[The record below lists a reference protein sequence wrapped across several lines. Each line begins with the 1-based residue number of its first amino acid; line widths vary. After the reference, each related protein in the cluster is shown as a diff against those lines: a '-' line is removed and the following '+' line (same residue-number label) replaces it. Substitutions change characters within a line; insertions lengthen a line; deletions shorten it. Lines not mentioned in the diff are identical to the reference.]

1 MRNNQN
7 RRFQRF
13 PLNPIAMAV
22 AAPSLAIGLSLSS
35 VNAIANEAALE
46 EVVVTSTKREA
57 SLQDVP
63 LSISAV
69 SGDKL
74 EAAGVQDFES
84 VAASVP
90 SLSFKSSGPGR
101 TKLNIRGISSVTGVA
116 PTVSYYIDEMPI
128 STISSGS
135 STSFAS
141 TVVSP
146 KLFDLDRVEILRGP
160 QGTLFGSSSMG
171 GTVRII
177 TAQPNL
183 DEFEGKVGGELSST
197 AGGGMN
203 YLMNGMGNFVLSEDA
218 ALRVVASTS
227 DRSGFIDREF
237 VGGSEDNVDTEE
249 TQLLRAALRYNL
261 TDSTYI
267 QPAIFHQSISMEGK
281 PNFDGPDQKDKQV
294 RLFDAAE
301 PFEDEF
307 TMASLTLG
315 SDFETMSLVANY
327 SAIDRTFDN
336 VEDMTDHVVFLES
349 AFGFSYGMP
358 EAPAFVDESVTLDD
372 QTFEVRLS
380 SETASNFQWV
390 VGFYHKQAE
399 VNADYRMGRGFEYV
413 TPNGLANTND
423 TTTYEE
429 NAIFGEGS
437 LTFAEDFTFT
447 LGLRKLSYD
456 FEQHKEDWGLVYAP
470 APVNGGLSEAEA
482 NQLDVSA
489 SDDELNYRATLAWD
503 FSDMG
508 QVYATSSDATRPG
521 GGNRSIPRSTDPNNA
536 LAFACNNDLNALGIN
551 GNPTSYAGD
560 VVNNLEMGLKLEPTD
575 ALRINTSIYRIS
587 WEDIQ
592 QRVSTSGDCGFN
604 FTANVGEAVSTGF
617 EFEAVAAVTDNLTLN
632 AGFGY
637 TDAEFTESVPAAGI
651 VEGDRLTDVPEMTA
665 SLSADWSMPL
675 TTGEIFVL
683 GSINFVD
690 ETLEIPGSANTDVS
704 GFDID
709 SGNVKPSYTLAN
721 LRVGYSSFEN
731 WEAAFF
737 VDNLTDETAIYSYND
752 AVVFNLPGFDRTAR
766 NRPRTM
772 GLTAQYNF

>member
-1 MRNNQN
+1 MQNNHN
-7 RRFQRF
+7 KKFQRF
-13 PLNPIAMAV
+13 PNKSFAL
-22 AAPSLAIGLSLSS
+22 AASSLAIGLSLSA
-35 VNAIANEAALE
+35 VNATAEEAFLE

-183 DEFEGKVGGELSST
+183 DEFAGKVAGELSST
-197 AGGGMN
+197 AGGGMS
-203 YLMNGMGNFVLSEDA
+203 YLINGMGNFVLSEDA

-227 DRSGFIDREF
+227 DHSGFIDRKF
-237 VGGSEDNVDTEE
+237 AGGKEEDVDSEE
-249 TQLLRAALRYNL
+249 TQLVRAALRYNI

-267 QPAIFHQSISMEGK
+267 QPAVFHQSISMDGK
-281 PNFDGPDQKDKQV
+281 PNFDGPDFEDEQI
-294 RLFDAAE
+294 RPFDAAE
-301 PFEDEF
+301 PFEDTF
-307 TMASLTLG
+307 TMSSVTLG
-315 SDFETMSLVANY
+315 SDFEIMSLVANY
-327 SAIDRTFDN
+327 STIDRSFDN
-336 VEDMTDHVVFLES
+336 VEDITDHVIALES

-372 QTFEVRLS
+372 ETFEVRLS
-380 SETASNFQWV
+380 SQTASNFQWV
-390 VGFYHKQAE
+390 VGFYHKDAE

-423 TTTYEE
+423 NTTYKE
-429 NAIFGEGS
+429 NAYFGEGS

-447 LGLRKLSYD
+447 LGLRKLKYD
-456 FEQHKEDWGLVYAP
+456 FKQHKEDWGMVYAP
-470 APVNGGLSEAEA
+470 APVNGGLTEEEA
-482 NQLDVSA
+482 NQLNVSA
-489 SDDELNYRATLAWD
+489 SDNELNYRATFAWN
-503 FSDMG
+503 FSEIG
-508 QVYATSSDATRPG
+508 QIYATSSDATRPG
-521 GGNRSIPRSTDPNNA
+521 GGNRSIPRSTDPTDS
-536 LAFACNNDLNALGIN
+536 LAFACNNDLNALGIT

-560 VVNNLEMGLKLEPTD
+560 VVDNLELGLKLEPTD
-575 ALRINTSIYRIS
+575 ALRINTSVYRIT

-592 QRVSTSGDCGFN
+592 QRVNTSGDCGFN

-617 EFEAVAAVTDNLTLN
+617 EFEAVAAVSERLTLN

-637 TDAEFTESVPAAGI
+637 TDAEFTESVPSAGI
-651 VEGDRLTDVPEMTA
+651 AKGDQLTDVPEMTA
-665 SLSADWSMPL
+665 SLSADWTMPL
-675 TTGEIFVL
+675 TSGEIFVL
-683 GSINFVD
+683 GSVNYVD
-690 ETLEIPGSANTDVS
+690 ETLETPGRANTDVS
-704 GFDID
+704 GLDID
-709 SGNVKPSYTLAN
+709 SGNVKPSYTIAN
-721 LRVGYSSFEN
+721 LRVGYASLKN
-731 WEAAFF
+731 WEAALF
-737 VDNLTDETAIYSYND
+737 VNNLTDEVAIYSYND
-752 AVVFNLPGFDRTAR
+752 AIVFNLPGFDRTAR
-766 NRPRTM
+766 NRPRTI